1 MTDEL
6 KAYVALQKKY
16 DLPSFEELDRYFDLD
31 SFDDKKNILRAVL
44 HKLIGTLEVYA
55 EVLSSLIQPDTS
67 ISVLYESKLFEE
79 HEHAHISQ
87 LYKRI
92 MSLHRGSYRVLV
104 LYDDKAAAEYI
115 RSTFSTWKEIATS
128 LHVILT
134 QLEVG
139 WQKDDPAAD
148 DIRYMG

>member
-1 MTDEL
+1 MTETL
-6 KAYVALQKKY
+6 KAYAALQKKY
-16 DLPSFEELDRYFDLD
+16 DLPSYEELDRYFDLD
-31 SFDDKKNILRAVL
+31 SLDDKKNILRAVL
-44 HKLIGTLEVYA
+44 HKIVGTLEVYG

-92 MSLHRGSYRVLV
+92 MSLHRGAYRVLV
-104 LYDDKAAAEYI
+104 LYDDKAASEYI
-115 RSTFSTWKEIATS
+115 RSTFPVWKEVATS

-139 WQKDDPAAD
+139 WQKDEPAAD
-148 DIRYMG
+148 TLGYMG